1 MLASRGLV
9 MPQHEYRCLSYIHSI
24 GIGTV
29 PPTAM
34 TVSEMAYVL
43 QFHQSKSEN
52 MKGYCQSMHNTR
64 RRRTL
69 DGLISSIAFLIS
81 C

>member
-1 MLASRGLV
+1 MLIVYTFHWHWYGTTYGNDRL
-9 MPQHEYRCLSYIHSI
+9 RD
-24 GIGTV
+24 GIRLTI
-29 PPTAM
+29 
-34 TVSEMAYVL
+34 S
-43 QFHQSKSEN
+43 SKSEN